1 MRTSLPGAIRVKP
14 VAQYTEETHRNAP
27 IPNEKINIVVRH
39 GAGKFLKEKLVCQS
53 AQLAIEKAETFQ
65 NEIADTA
72 KHLAMIS
79 DKFHKVAIGRGKL
92 TEEIALELLNRLARG
107 ETLKQITK
115 DLHMPSYQQVMKWVK
130 SDPDFQEAYLSAQ
143 EFRMNVFADE
153 ILEIAD
159 DSVGDIRLGFDKNG
173 NVIPEVNVEA
183 IQRSKLRI
191 ETRKY
196 LMERYAKGTF
206 AAQKD
211 SGAKAS
217 NSGNGQ
223 VNIQINLPSND
234 RPIAAEV
241 VDI

>member
-1 MRTSLPGAIRVKP
+1 MNGNMVIEVK
-14 VAQYTEETHRNAP
+14 
-27 IPNEKINIVVRH
+27 H
-39 GAGKFLKEKLVCQS
+39 GAGKFLREKLIS
-53 AQLAIEKAETFQ
+53 NAAQTALQKAEEFQ

-72 KHLAMIS
+72 KQLATIS
-79 DKFHKVAIGRGKL
+79 EKFHKVAIGRYKF
-92 TEEIALELLNRLARG
+92 TEEIALELLNRLSRG
-107 ETLKQITK
+107 ETLKSITK
-115 DLHMPSYQQVMKWVK
+115 DAHMPSYQQVMKWVK
-130 SDPDFQEAYLSAQ
+130 SDPDFQNAYLSAQ

-159 DSVGDIRLGFDKNG
+159 NSTGDIRLGFDKNG

-211 SGAKAS
+211 SRSSSTAQT
-217 NSGNGQ
+217 GNGQ
-223 VNIQINLPSND
+223 VNIQINLPNND
-234 RPIAAEV
+234 RPIATEV
-241 VDI
+241 IDV

>member
-1 MRTSLPGAIRVKP
+1 MRRSTPGQKIDAEQPRIALPMPDEGKR
-14 VAQYTEETHRNAP
+14 
-27 IPNEKINIVVRH
+27 VVRH
-39 GAGKFLKEKLVCQS
+39 GAGKFLREKLVCT
-53 AQLAIEKAETFQ
+53 AAETAVQKAQEFS
-65 NEIADTA
+65 NEIVDTA
-72 KHLAMIS
+72 KHLASIS
-79 DKFHKVAIGRGKL
+79 EKFHKIAIGRYKF
-92 TEEIALELLNRLARG
+92 TEEVALELLNRLARG

-115 DLHMPSYQQVMKWVK
+115 DVHMPSYQQVLKWVK

-159 DSVGDIRLGFDKNG
+159 DAVGDIRLGFDKNG

-196 LMERYAKGTF
+196 LMERYARGTF
-206 AAQKD
+206 CAQKSVD
-211 SGAKAS
+211 NRIS
-217 NSGNGQ
+217 NSNGNAQ

-234 RPIAAEV
+234 RPIQTEV

>member
-1 MRTSLPGAIRVKP
+1 MRRSVPGVRVQP
-14 VAQYTEETHRNAP
+14 VMPNIEEQHENGCVCE
-27 IPNEKINIVVRH
+27 NNVKVVVLH

-65 NEIADTA
+65 NELVDTA
-72 KHLAMIS
+72 QHLASIS
-79 DKFHKVAIGRGKL
+79 DKFHKVAVGRGKL

-130 SDPDFQEAYLSAQ
+130 SDPDFQQAYLSAQ

-173 NVIPEVNVEA
+173 HVIPEVNVEA

-206 AAQKD
+206 SAQRD
-211 SGAKAS
+211 AGTRAPATGS
-217 NSGNGQ
+217 GQ

>member
-1 MRTSLPGAIRVKP
+1 MRTSIPGQIVTQRS
-14 VAQYTEETHRNAP
+14 EETRRNAP
-27 IPNEKINIVVRH
+27 VLNGSIKVAVKH

-65 NEIADTA
+65 NELTDTA
-72 KHLAMIS
+72 KQLAAIS

-211 SGAKAS
+211 SGVKS
-217 NSGNGQ
+217 SGTGNGQ

-234 RPIAAEV
+234 RPISTEV
-241 VDI
+241 IDV